1 MFMKYLI
8 KLEDRFSGREAFIEC
23 HAGMLLE
30 ELSIKIKVELQLP
43 YSDFGVHCFRGRGYY
58 YVTDDIDIR
67 SLEGLVGD
75 WDEASHERVRMP
87 NRRFRRST
95 ERVRL
100 KYAFTVKGSVLSYS
114 QITTEHFNRVRCT
127 LIDRY

>member
-43 YSDFGVHCFRGRGYY
+43 YSDYGAHCFRGRGYY

-75 WDEASHERVRMP
+75 WDESHERVRMP

-114 QITTEHFNRVRCT
+114 QITDKGCDRVRCT